1 MTLKVKDILD
11 MNFMKNAKIIA
22 GEKGI
27 DREIKYVDII
37 EVPDIEGWINEGG
50 LFLTTGYSIKDNYL
64 AQKKLVNYLNDHN
77 SAALCIKRGRYFNK
91 IPEVILNTGNELD
104 LPVIELSVNTSYVD
118 ILLPLIGEVLEKE
131 AYLLKRSEEIH
142 KELTNVVL
150 MGGGI
155 DHIAQTLY
163 KLIPRPVLIQNKD
176 QEIMALIGKPEE
188 ERIIKQCLDIP
199 IKEIKKKLDNNNI
212 IRINENKNISRLMA
226 PIVVSG
232 HIFGYVSIFEIG
244 IKKIEK
250 IDYRAVEHAA
260 TVIALEILKEK
271 EKMETDKRLKTELL
285 TDLIQQNYSE
295 EKTIIKRARYF
306 DWDFNKDYLV
316 VVIDIDDLESYYL
329 NLEYQDE
336 KHIQEVKDK
345 IKELVRW
352 ELIMESKEVILINKS
367 DSLVIFY
374 DCQSLKTKEIRKRNS
389 IEFAEKIKKIILKRL
404 PQINI
409 SIGIGNFYSGI
420 SGLRSSYNESYRAI
434 KMGKKIYKENGIYHY
449 DDLGIFKVLVELEN
463 DQVLKEYREEI
474 LGPLLN
480 EANKDLIDT
489 VKALLEHMGN
499 KSEAAEELN
508 IHRNSLNYRINKF
521 SKLLDIDLENSENWL
536 KIFLALK
543 INEIL

>member
-1 MTLKVKDILD
+1 
-11 MNFMKNAKIIA
+11 
-22 GEKGI
+22 
-27 DREIKYVDII
+27 
-37 EVPDIEGWINEGG
+37 
-50 LFLTTGYSIKDNYL
+50 
-64 AQKKLVNYLNDHN
+64 
-77 SAALCIKRGRYFNK
+77 
-91 IPEVILNTGNELD
+91 
-104 LPVIELSVNTSYVD
+104 
-118 ILLPLIGEVLEKE
+118 
-131 AYLLKRSEEIH
+131 
-142 KELTNVVL
+142 
-150 MGGGI
+150 
-155 DHIAQTLY
+155 
-163 KLIPRPVLIQNKD
+163 
-176 QEIMALIGKPEE
+176 
-188 ERIIKQCLDIP
+188 
-199 IKEIKKKLDNNNI
+199 
-212 IRINENKNISRLMA
+212 
-226 PIVVSG
+226 
-232 HIFGYVSIFEIG
+232 
-244 IKKIEK
+244 
-250 IDYRAVEHAA
+250 
-260 TVIALEILKEK
+260 
-271 EKMETDKRLKTELL
+271 
-285 TDLIQQNYSE
+285 
-295 EKTIIKRARYF
+295 
-306 DWDFNKDYLV
+306 
-316 VVIDIDDLESYYL
+316 
-329 NLEYQDE
+329 
-336 KHIQEVKDK
+336 
-345 IKELVRW
+345 
-352 ELIMESKEVILINKS
+352 MESKEVILINKS